1 MSTAEAQ
8 EELIPATEVPRD
20 MNKYGTISGAVPM
33 RWLLT
38 VIGGFGAV
46 MLLLLGLLLQSSYN
60 TNGQVNRIAGGQQSQ
75 SNEISNVQSQ
85 VAGLQT
91 QMSNVQQEMLNLAQR
106 ENAHEQR

>member
-1 MSTAEAQ
+1 MNAQ
-8 EELIPATEVPRD
+8 LQDEIIPATEVPRD
-20 MNKYGTISGAVPM
+20 MDGNGNSSSGVPM
-33 RWLLT
+33 RWLLS

-60 TNGQVNRIAGGQQSQ
+60 TNGQVNRIAGGQQTQ

-85 VAGLQT
+85 VAGLQNQLST
-91 QMSNVQQEMLNLAQR
+91 VQQEMLSLAQR

>member
-1 MSTAEAQ
+1 MDGNGNSS
-8 EELIPATEVPRD
+8 
-20 MNKYGTISGAVPM
+20 SGVPM
-33 RWLLT
+33 RWLLS

-60 TNGQVNRIAGGQQSQ
+60 TNGQVNRIAGGQQTQ

-85 VAGLQT
+85 VAGLQNQLST
-91 QMSNVQQEMLNLAQR
+91 VQQEMLSLAQR